1 MPANTSIMGHMRI
14 VLALFGIVVLLAGCG
29 TLNVGSTPRHDNVL
43 LRGYDPV
50 AYFTLGKATPGS
62 PDITA
67 RYAGTTIY
75 FANEKHR
82 DAFKREPERY
92 MPQYGGFC
100 ANGAVYAI
108 YYGGEPESYELINGR
123 LFIFGG
129 QRSRAYF
136 MMDRDRN
143 LKLADAYWQEEG
155 KYMSSYRLQSW
166 KRQLL
171 KHPHYKTN
179 RELAAEYEAR
189 FGKKPGG

>member
-1 MPANTSIMGHMRI
+1 MRA
-14 VLALFGIVVLLAGCG
+14 VLACGALVLLLAGCS
-29 TLNVGSTPRHDNVL
+29 TMNVSDTSRHDNVL
-43 LRGYDPV
+43 LRGFDPV
-50 AYFTLGKATPGS
+50 AYFTLNKATPGS

-67 RYAGTTIY
+67 RYHGVIVY
-75 FANEKHR
+75 FANDKHR
-82 DAFKREPERY
+82 EMFQREPERY
-92 MPQYGGFC
+92 FPQYGGFC

-108 YYGGEPESYELINGR
+108 YLGGEPETFEIIDRR

-129 QRSRAYF
+129 SRSRAYF

-155 KYMSSYRLQSW
+155 KNMSSYRLQTW